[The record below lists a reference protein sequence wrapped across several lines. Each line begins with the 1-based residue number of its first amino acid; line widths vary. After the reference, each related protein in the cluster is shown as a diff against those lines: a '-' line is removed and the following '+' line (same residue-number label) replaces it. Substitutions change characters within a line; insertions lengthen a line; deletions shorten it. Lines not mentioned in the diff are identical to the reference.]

1 MTDRERILTII
12 EGGLPDRIPWIPRLR
27 IWYDAHKQRGDL
39 PEQYRDATLAE
50 IERDLGMG
58 APAREG
64 RVFRRE
70 MHGID
75 VQQEARGDDVVT
87 TYRTPVGAVSTVT
100 RRSATLTDGG
110 IGSSLQVKHMITAPE
125 DYPVVEYLIEQ
136 TEIVPAYDDYLA
148 YEAEIG
154 ERGLPLV
161 AMGPDPMYR
170 IIQDLIGYNDAFF
183 HLNDHPDLIMHLYE
197 VLRAEALEI
206 QDVVLDSPATLI
218 LHGEHFDSQ
227 FTPPYLFEETMLP
240 YFQPFAEKL
249 HARDKTFV
257 CHADADTSK
266 LLDLIKAA
274 GFDMA
279 ECFVTA
285 PMVDVTLAEARAAWG
300 DDVIIWGGIPSSI
313 LCDPVTDEAFEA
325 YMRDLF
331 HTIAPGNAFILGVA
345 DNVMAEA
352 KFDRIQRISEMVQA
366 YGACPID
373 AAAIPGSN
381 EK

>member
-1 MTDRERILTII
+1 
-12 EGGLPDRIPWIPRLR
+12 
-27 IWYDAHKQRGDL
+27 
-39 PEQYRDATLAE
+39 
-50 IERDLGMG
+50 
-58 APAREG
+58 
-64 RVFRRE
+64 
-70 MHGID
+70 
-75 VQQEARGDDVVT
+75 
-87 TYRTPVGAVSTVT
+87 
-100 RRSATLTDGG
+100 
-110 IGSSLQVKHMITAPE
+110 MITAPE

-183 HLNDHPDLIMHLYE
+183 HLNDHPDRVMHLYE

-249 HARDKTFV
+249 HVRGKTLV

-266 LLDLIKAA
+266 LLDLIREA

-285 PMVDVTLAEARAAWG
+285 PMVDVTLAEARDAWG
-300 DDVIIWGGIPSSI
+300 DDVIIWGGVPSSI
-313 LCDPVTDEAFEA
+313 LCDPVTGEAFVRGLHA
-325 YMRDLF
+325 RPLPHHRAGRRLHPGRRRQRHGRGQVPPHPAHQRDGRSLRRLP
-331 HTIAPGNAFILGVA
+331 H
-345 DNVMAEA
+345 
-352 KFDRIQRISEMVQA
+352 R
-366 YGACPID
+366 
-373 AAAIPGSN
+373 PGSN
-381 EK
+381 PGGR